1 MTSEGQGPHDGPDV
15 RLPPAA
21 PFRGLGFTLST
32 LGYAVAA
39 GFAKR
44 LAPLDLEPRD
54 FALIRAIGDEGGASQ
69 QAIAE
74 RLGIPASRMVA
85 FIDALEQRGLVER
98 RAHPSDR
105 RARALYLTSAGGA
118 LLAEA
123 FEAAIAFERGLAADL
138 APEER
143 ERLLKLLGVV
153 TATLG
158 LPTGVHAA
166 NREPRD

>member
-1 MTSEGQGPHDGPDV
+1 MSDEQAGPRAGTA
-15 RLPPAA
+15 RLPPPA
-21 PFRGLGFTLST
+21 PFRGLGFMLST

-44 LAPLDLEPRD
+44 LAPLGLEPRD
-54 FALIRAIGDEGGASQ
+54 FALMRAIGDDEGASQ

-85 FIDALEQRGLVER
+85 FIDALEERELVER

-105 RARALYLTSAGGA
+105 RARALYLTPAGET

-123 FEAAIAFERGLAADL
+123 FGEAIAFERALGADL
-138 APEER
+138 PPKER
-143 ERLLKLLGVV
+143 ERLLSLLGVV

-158 LPTGVHAA
+158 LPPGVHAA
-166 NREPRD
+166 NMEPGD

>member
-1 MTSEGQGPHDGPDV
+1 VESEQGKGSDGV
-15 RLPPAA
+15 RRLPPAA
-21 PFRGLGFTLST
+21 PYRGLGFTLST

-44 LAPLDLEPRD
+44 LAPLGLEPRD
-54 FALIRAIGDEGGASQ
+54 FALMRAIGDDEGASQ

-105 RARALYLTSAGGA
+105 RARALYLTAAGGA

-123 FEAAIAFERGLAADL
+123 FEAAVAFEQSLGADL
-138 APEER
+138 GPNER
-143 ERLLKLLGVV
+143 ERLLALLGVV
-153 TATLG
+153 TTTLG
-158 LPTGVHAA
+158 IPPGVHAA
-166 NREPRD
+166 NMEP